1 MADAPELVSIQSPTH
16 QPDGLSLTKSS
27 RKSSHI
33 NSDKKDAETTRVD
46 DSFSEKRSSWSGRK
60 YWGLIVLAC
69 VIIAAAVGGGVG
81 GALAVQHAK

>member
-1 MADAPELVSIQSPTH
+1 MADAPELVSIHSPSH
-16 QPDGLSLTKSS
+16 KPGALLSTNSF

-33 NSDKKDAETTRVD
+33 DSVKKDAETTHVD
-46 DSFSEKRSSWSGRK
+46 DSLPGKRSSWSGRK

-69 VIIAAAVGGGVG
+69 AIIAAAVGGGVG